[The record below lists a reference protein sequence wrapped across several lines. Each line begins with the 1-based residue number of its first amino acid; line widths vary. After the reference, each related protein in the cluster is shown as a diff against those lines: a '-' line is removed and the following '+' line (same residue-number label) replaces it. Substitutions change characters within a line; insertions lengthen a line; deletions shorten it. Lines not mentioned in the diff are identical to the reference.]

1 MRIKSLSLKG
11 FKTFYEKSVVNF
23 NNKISAIVGPNGCG
37 KTNLLDALRWV
48 LGEQNPRLLRTDSM
62 IQLISDGNDKL
73 PKQGFAEISL
83 IIDTHDHEDL
93 PEEIEIKRR
102 LTRNGDS
109 LYYLN
114 GENCKLK
121 DITELVITIGA
132 GSRTFTV
139 IPQGQ
144 IESYITA
151 KAEDKRQLIDEAAG
165 LGKYKIR
172 RHETERKII
181 LTKDNLN
188 RINDIKEE
196 VGLQRESLRQQAE
209 KSNEYN
215 TLVDKYKK
223 IEKLFYKKR
232 FKDLNLKLETAIK
245 DKEDFQ
251 QTILIIEESKFLKN
265 KELEDLEQNIKSNK
279 LDLDSQNSKILS
291 DKERLFKID
300 SEIKTINSENELIK
314 QGLESLKN
322 FKSEAVQELNDILI
336 EKEKKQKLLN
346 STTLNYDKIVSDMNN
361 KDSELEDES
370 SIKKRLFDA
379 VERLSSQKTSANLLE
394 NELEQLKIKKFDCG
408 ELSSKSESQISDL
421 MTNMKKIQ
429 DDISNLETI
438 RDKCEVNKKD
448 EIENLKNIQ
457 KNLEEINT
465 KHIKINSEIEAT
477 KSKVEVLENIELNYE
492 WLPEG
497 IREFVNKLKG
507 KNIEGILSDF
517 IKPMPGFEKAVESF
531 LGEKLKWILIKN
543 SDNTINAIEEFKQS
557 SSGRGTF
564 VPLDY
569 RTHSGASSSLEC
581 KNIIDCIECSTENR
595 PFLASIFGETYVV
608 DTLKDAL
615 NLKRDYPGLNFVTK
629 DGEYFDS
636 NGSITVGSAPDN
648 IIQIKEEIKKLNILK
663 DKYDTQID
671 QLVMDRKE
679 IEDEIFDINSRIK
692 LFDSEIESQ
701 NVNYLKLSNS
711 ISDIKSNL
719 ASEISSKSNIEN
731 QILDLETEISDK
743 VLRIEKIKDEISDIV
758 LEKKSYEDKFNQIT
772 VSDNENIKNII
783 NAKNNEERERLDSQR
798 KSLLLDMQNIT
809 SKANKLE
816 DKIDEISNKIIL
828 DEEKFEKNL
837 SLKDSKNIK
846 KSELEKCIN
855 VFNAEV
861 NNIKSSIIANERIV
875 NEVKEQIKDFIKKI
889 DIKRSEL
896 EEYDSKLHKAKIEI
910 DQLLEQL
917 TDMEYNEDIRNISDS
932 ENDEISTMGE
942 SELAKSK
949 FYKLQKTI
957 DDFGPVNLLAPE
969 EFKKLDER
977 FEFLDSQIIDL
988 QNSLDNLSK
997 TISKIDQE
1005 SESAF
1010 LDTFNRITSKYDEY
1024 VKRLFG
1030 GGEGK
1035 LILTNPD
1042 SPKDSGIEV
1051 MLKIGLK
1058 KYRNLK
1064 SYSGGERALAGIALL
1079 LSAYFVR
1086 PAPFLLLDEVDA
1098 PLDDKNILKFG
1109 EMLDEISNLSQ
1120 VAIITHNKTTMK
1132 FAKQL
1137 IGVTSRLEGISEV
1150 VPIDLSN

>member
-11 FKTFYEKSVVNF
+11 FKTFYEKSSINF

-62 IQLISDGNDKL
+62 MQLISDGNDKL

-83 IIDTHDHEDL
+83 IVDTHDHKDL

-102 LTRNGDS
+102 LTRNGES

-121 DITELVITIGA
+121 DITELVIAIGA

-165 LGKYKIR
+165 LGKYKIK

-181 LTKDNLN
+181 LTKDNLD

-215 TLVDKYKK
+215 ILVDKYKK

-232 FKDLNLKLETAIK
+232 FKDLNQKLEAALK

-251 QTILIIEESKFLKN
+251 QTVVAIQESKFLKN
-265 KELEDLEQNIKSNK
+265 KELEDLEENIKSYK
-279 LDLDSQNSKILS
+279 LKYDSLNSKILS
-291 DKERLFKID
+291 EKEKLFKVD
-300 SEIKTINSENELIK
+300 SEIKTITTENNLIK
-314 QGLESLKN
+314 QGLESSKI
-322 FKSEAVQELNDILI
+322 FKTETVQELEDII
-336 EKEKKQKLLN
+336 VEKEEKQNLLN
-346 STTLNYDKIVSDMNN
+346 SITLIYNKIVSDINN
-361 KDSELEDES
+361 KDSEPEDES

-379 VERLSSQKTSANLLE
+379 VERLSSQKTSANLLD
-394 NELEQLKIKKFDCG
+394 NELEQLKIKRLDYS
-408 ELSSKSESQISDL
+408 EISSKSELQISDL
-421 MTNMKKIQ
+421 MASMKKIQ
-429 DDISNLETI
+429 DDIYNLVAI
-438 RDKCEVNKKD
+438 RDKCEVNKKE
-448 EIENLKNIQ
+448 EIENLKNVQ
-457 KNLEEINT
+457 ENLEQINT

-531 LGEKLKWILIKN
+531 MGEKLKWILIKN
-543 SDNTINAIEEFKQS
+543 SDNTISAIEEFKQS
-557 SSGRGTF
+557 SNGRGTF

-569 RTHSGASSSLEC
+569 RTHSGASSAPEF
-581 KNIIDCIECSTENR
+581 KNIIDCIECNTENR

-608 DTLKDAL
+608 DTIKDAI
-615 NLKRDYPGLNFVTK
+615 NSKKDYPSLNFVTK

-648 IIQIKEEIKKLNILK
+648 IIQIKEEIKKLNGLR
-663 DKYDTQID
+663 DKYDTEID
-671 QLVMDRKE
+671 QLVMDRKK
-679 IEDEIFDINSRIK
+679 IEEEIFDINSRIK

-711 ISDIKSNL
+711 INEIKTNL
-719 ASEISSKSNIEN
+719 ASEMSSKSNIEN
-731 QILDLETEISDK
+731 QILDLESEISDK
-743 VLRIEKIKDEISDIV
+743 VLRIEKIKNEISDIV
-758 LEKKSYEDKFNQIT
+758 LQKKSYEDKFNQIT

-783 NAKNNEERERLDSQR
+783 NEKNNEERERLDSQ
-798 KSLLLDMQNIT
+798 KNSILFEIQSIT
-809 SKANKLE
+809 SRITKFE
-816 DKIDEISNKIIL
+816 SKIEEFSNKIIF

-837 SLKDSKNIK
+837 NLTDSTNNKKLEIEKNI
-846 KSELEKCIN
+846 N
-855 VFNAEV
+855 VLNTGV
-861 NNIKSSIIANERIV
+861 NDIKSSIIV
-875 NEVKEQIKDFIKKI
+875 NESKANTLTQQIKEFVKKI
-889 DIKRSEL
+889 DLKRSEL

-910 DQLLEQL
+910 DQLFEQL
-917 TDMEYNEDIRNISDS
+917 SDMEYSEDIKNISDS
-932 ENDEISTMGE
+932 ENDDISAMGE
-942 SELAKSK
+942 NELAKSK

-957 DDFGPVNLLAPE
+957 DNFGPVNLLAPE
-969 EFKKLDER
+969 EFQKLDER
-977 FEFLDSQIIDL
+977 FVFLDSQIIDL
-988 QNSLDNLSK
+988 QNSLNNLSK
-997 TISKIDQE
+997 TISKIDHE

-1010 LDTFNRITSKYDEY
+1010 LDTFNRISSKYDEY

>member
-11 FKTFYEKSVVNF
+11 FKTFYEKSSINF

-62 IQLISDGNDKL
+62 MQLISDGNDKL

-83 IIDTHDHEDL
+83 IVDTHDHKDL

-102 LTRNGDS
+102 LTRNGES

-121 DITELVITIGA
+121 DITELVIAIGA

-165 LGKYKIR
+165 LGKYKIK

-181 LTKDNLN
+181 LTKNNLD

-215 TLVDKYKK
+215 ILVDKYKK

-232 FKDLNLKLETAIK
+232 FKDLNQKLEAALK
-245 DKEDFQ
+245 DKEDFL
-251 QTILIIEESKFLKN
+251 QTVVAIEESKFLKN
-265 KELEDLEQNIKSNK
+265 KELEDLEENIKSYK
-279 LDLDSQNSKILS
+279 LNYDSLNSKILS
-291 DKERLFKID
+291 EKEKLFKVD
-300 SEIKTINSENELIK
+300 SEIKTIITENNLIK
-314 QGLESLKN
+314 QGLESSKI
-322 FKSEAVQELNDILI
+322 FKTETVRELEDII
-336 EKEKKQKLLN
+336 VEKEKKQKLLN
-346 STTLNYDKIVSDMNN
+346 SITLIYNKIVSDINN
-361 KDSELEDES
+361 KDSEPEDES

-379 VERLSSQKTSANLLE
+379 VERLSSQKTSANLLD
-394 NELEQLKIKKFDCG
+394 NELEQLKIKRLDYS
-408 ELSSKSESQISDL
+408 EISSKSELQISDL
-421 MTNMKKIQ
+421 MASMKKIQ
-429 DDISNLETI
+429 DDIYNLVAI
-438 RDKCEVNKKD
+438 RDKCEVNKKE
-448 EIENLKNIQ
+448 EIENLKNVQ
-457 KNLEEINT
+457 ENLEQINT

-531 LGEKLKWILIKN
+531 MGEKLKWILIKN
-543 SDNTINAIEEFKQS
+543 SDNTISAIEEFKQS
-557 SSGRGTF
+557 SNGRGTF

-569 RTHSGASSSLEC
+569 RTHSGASSAPEF
-581 KNIIDCIECSTENR
+581 KNIIDCIECNTENR

-608 DTLKDAL
+608 DTIKDAI
-615 NLKRDYPGLNFVTK
+615 NSKKDYPSLNFVTK

-648 IIQIKEEIKKLNILK
+648 IIQIKEEIKKLNGLR
-663 DKYDTQID
+663 DKYDTEID
-671 QLVMDRKE
+671 QLVMDRKK
-679 IEDEIFDINSRIK
+679 IEEEIFDINSRIK

-711 ISDIKSNL
+711 INEIKTNL
-719 ASEISSKSNIEN
+719 ASEMSSKSNIEN
-731 QILDLETEISDK
+731 QILDLESEISDK
-743 VLRIEKIKDEISDIV
+743 VLRIEKIKNEISDIV
-758 LEKKSYEDKFNQIT
+758 LQKKSYEDKFNQIT

-783 NAKNNEERERLDSQR
+783 NEKNNEERERLDSQ
-798 KSLLLDMQNIT
+798 KNSILFEIQSIT
-809 SKANKLE
+809 SRITKFE
-816 DKIDEISNKIIL
+816 SKIEEFSNKIIF

-837 SLKDSKNIK
+837 NLTDSTNNKKLEIEKNI
-846 KSELEKCIN
+846 N
-855 VFNAEV
+855 VLNTGV
-861 NNIKSSIIANERIV
+861 NDIKSSIIV
-875 NEVKEQIKDFIKKI
+875 NESKANTLTEQIKEFVKKI
-889 DIKRSEL
+889 DLKRSEL

-910 DQLLEQL
+910 DQLFEQL
-917 TDMEYNEDIRNISDS
+917 SDMEYSEDIKNISDS
-932 ENDEISTMGE
+932 ENDDISAMGE
-942 SELAKSK
+942 NELAKSK

-957 DDFGPVNLLAPE
+957 DNFGPVNLLAPE
-969 EFKKLDER
+969 EFQKLDER
-977 FEFLDSQIIDL
+977 FVFLDSQIIDL
-988 QNSLDNLSK
+988 QNSLNNLSK
-997 TISKIDQE
+997 TISKIDHE

-1010 LDTFNRITSKYDEY
+1010 LDTFNRISSKYDEY